1 MLETTASVDVG
12 DRSIRLLDVGALAVF
27 QREPSGGWRRSR
39 SRAMTL
45 CHCQLFQYDWA
56 EQNGYTLSTTLIE
69 IVVYRV

>member
-1 MLETTASVDVG
+1 
-12 DRSIRLLDVGALAVF
+12 
-27 QREPSGGWRRSR
+27 
-39 SRAMTL
+39 MTL